1 MYDILEIANGRET
14 KKIKIMHKANLN
26 YKQSKEHLMFLIDED
41 LLHYDED
48 AQTFKTTEKGIRF
61 LQIYCQI
68 DDMIKEVELP
78 LAHLQIWI
86 QRKEEF

>member
-1 MYDILEIANGRET
+1 
-14 KKIKIMHKANLN
+14 
-26 YKQSKEHLMFLIDED
+26 MFLIDKN

-61 LQIYCQI
+61 LQIYCQT

-78 LAHLQIWI
+78 LAQLQIWI